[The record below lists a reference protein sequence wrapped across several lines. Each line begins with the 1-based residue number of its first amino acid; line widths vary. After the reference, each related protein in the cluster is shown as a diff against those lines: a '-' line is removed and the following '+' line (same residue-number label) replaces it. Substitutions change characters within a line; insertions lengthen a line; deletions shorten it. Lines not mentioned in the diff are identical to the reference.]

1 MCSKRT
7 HCTTC
12 CRKQGKGCKRGEQGL
27 ESWKISD
34 SVQRPIIWY
43 TWRLLQ
49 NYATKTTSLF
59 DNRCDNVLNAFSM
72 KWKSSCKC
80 QYYIMTFTTKRWRK
94 LTVNE
99 KARHTLKNCIACAI
113 QHAQLQGSFPGPTF
127 TPDLKSMY
135 STASIKK
142 WWDRHYAMW
151 TVFMRYIHASDL
163 ICILHVH

>member
-1 MCSKRT
+1 MPKTPLAGTTSVFHQFNCGYGRCAVKELTAQLAAGSK
-7 HCTTC
+7 
-12 CRKQGKGCKRGEQGL
+12 GKAAREVNGDLRAGRFQTL
-27 ESWKISD
+27 FSD
-34 SVQRPIIWY
+34 PSFGIPEGFYR
-43 TWRLLQ
+43 

-80 QYYIMTFTTKRWRK
+80 QYYIMTFTTQRWRK

-135 STASIKK
+135 STASTKK
-142 WWDRHYAMW
+142 
-151 TVFMRYIHASDL
+151 
-163 ICILHVH
+163 